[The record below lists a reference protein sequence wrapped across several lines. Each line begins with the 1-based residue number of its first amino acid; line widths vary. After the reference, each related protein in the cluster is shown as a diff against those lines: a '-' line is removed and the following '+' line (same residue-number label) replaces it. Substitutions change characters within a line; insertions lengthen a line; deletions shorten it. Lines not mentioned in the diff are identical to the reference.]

1 MRQEAVGAALGTL
14 GAWLIQA
21 LRHHRRKRE
30 AQVYELNGLHY
41 QVLGHAWDHEIKD
54 FKVVYRP
61 LYHCVSEPARFEAHV
76 LAVSHFSRWESKF
89 NRVPLK
95 TLPAA
100 ARRRVLAGPFTWDS
114 KWPALPEHAASLP
127 KGVRSRSGLGTRS
140 HEPILLEQVLGDVK
154 GFIET
159 VHNRLVAAGFDAAEE
174 GLEMDHICYRCESVQ
189 EYQDVLAALVPTFGT
204 CMVEGM
210 IGGRPIT
217 TVLLKEP
224 FCHAGYSVACVEVP
238 CPKPNRARFTKG
250 ANVVASSEIKIV
262 DFAYF
267 DVANGDLAGKHYVSG
282 LEHVE
287 IVVGSPEDGVEG
299 NQRLLDFMDACR
311 QKGMSFNFDDRAL
324 SKTLNA
330 DISVTLTEPAPV
342 RGYHNLSEF

>member
-238 CPKPNRARFTKG
+238 CPKPNR
-250 ANVVASSEIKIV
+250 
-262 DFAYF
+262 
-267 DVANGDLAGKHYVSG
+267 HYVSG